1 MNIIKR
7 AVAVSAIG
15 IASIAGYEGLS
26 KTWYKDPVGIETV
39 CYGHTGG
46 IKFGIKHEYTDAE
59 CLELLEDDVKIAS
72 GFVLSYS
79 KVPLSQAELDAYSSF
94 VYNVGG
100 GAFSK
105 STLLRKLNSGDRIG
119 ACKEL
124 LRWVFADGKKLK
136 GLVLRRKSESRLCLS
151 GLK

>member
-1 MNIIKR
+1 MNFIKK

-26 KTWYKDPVGIETV
+26 NVWYKDAVNIDTV

-46 IKFGIKHEYTDAE
+46 VKFGYKYEYTDAE

-72 GFVLSYS
+72 GFVLSYT
-79 KVPLSQAELDAYSSF
+79 KVPLSQPELDAYASF

-105 STLLRKLNSGDRIG
+105 STLLRKLNAGDRVG

-136 GLVLRRKSESRLCLS
+136 GLVLRRQSESRLCLS